1 MSMAPVAPSI
11 ATLNHLGPA
20 SCGRTTRPALGERL
34 FHAARHAW
42 YSMRRCWWKT
52 LWRLESR
59 GLANVPA
66 DRGVLLCANH
76 ASHLDAAAI
85 LAALPRDL
93 ALRTRTAAAKD
104 VFGDYRARELFSR
117 LTTGA
122 IPLQRSA
129 DFARGLRT
137 LEAVLLDRRPLILFP
152 EGRRSPDGN
161 LVEFKPGAA
170 MLALRTGAPI
180 VPIYLDGVRESL
192 PRGAHVPT
200 ATDVRVRFGRPISP
214 APYRRAIDA
223 GEMDR
228 KEAYR
233 RMTEELRAAITGMA
247 AAR

>member
-1 MSMAPVAPSI
+1 MSMAPSITALPDVGAAPVAM
-11 ATLNHLGPA
+11 
-20 SCGRTTRPALGERL
+20 RERL
-34 FHAARHAW
+34 FNASRHAW

-52 LWRLESR
+52 LWRLQSN
-59 GLANVPA
+59 GVANVPT

-104 VFGDYRARELFSR
+104 VFGDYPARELFSR

-137 LEAVLLDRRPLILFP
+137 LESVLRDARPLILFP
-152 EGRRSPDGN
+152 EGRRSPDGK

-180 VPIYLDGVRESL
+180 VPVRLSGLRESL
-192 PRGAHVPT
+192 PRGAHIPT
-200 ATDVRVRFGRPISP
+200 ATDVHVRFGKPISP
-214 APYRRAIDA
+214 APYRRAMDA

-233 RMTEELRAAITGMA
+233 RITEELRAAIAAMA
-247 AAR
+247 EADERKARGS

>member
-1 MSMAPVAPSI
+1 MSMAPSI
-11 ATLNHLGPA
+11 TALPDLGP
-20 SCGRTTRPALGERL
+20 TPAAMGERL
-34 FHAARHAW
+34 FNASRHAW

-52 LWRLESR
+52 LWRLQAR
-59 GLANVPA
+59 GVANVPT

-104 VFGDYRARELFSR
+104 VFGDYPARELFSR

-137 LEAVLLDRRPLILFP
+137 LEAVLRDGRPLILFP
-152 EGRRSPDGN
+152 EGRRSPDGE

-170 MLALRTGAPI
+170 MLSLRTGAPI
-180 VPIYLDGVRESL
+180 VPIRLSGVRESL
-192 PRGAHVPT
+192 PRGAHIPT

-214 APYRRAIDA
+214 LPYRRAMDS

-233 RMTEELRAAITGMA
+233 RMTEELRVAIAAMVEA
-247 AAR
+247 D

>member
-1 MSMAPVAPSI
+1 MSMAPSI
-11 ATLNHLGPA
+11 
-20 SCGRTTRPALGERL
+20 PALNDLGIAPATGLTTVPARERL

-52 LWRLESR
+52 LWRLQAC
-59 GLANVPA
+59 GVANVPT
-66 DRGVLLCANH
+66 DCGVLLCANH

-137 LEAVLLDRRPLILFP
+137 LEAVLRDGRPLILFP
-152 EGRRSPDGN
+152 EGRRSADGE

-180 VPIYLDGVRESL
+180 VPIRLSGVRESL
-192 PRGAHVPT
+192 PRGAYIPT
-200 ATDVRVRFGRPISP
+200 ATDVRVRFGKPISP
-214 APYRRAIDA
+214 APYRRAMEA

-233 RMTEELRAAITGMA
+233 RMTEELRAAIAAMA
-247 AAR
+247 EAE

>member
-1 MSMAPVAPSI
+1 MTLAPSI
-11 ATLNHLGPA
+11 AVLNDLGTPSA
-20 SCGRTTRPALGERL
+20 KSGAPVALGERL
-34 FHAARHAW
+34 FDAARHAW

-52 LWRLESR
+52 LWRLEAR
-59 GLANVPA
+59 GAANVPA
-66 DRGVLLCANH
+66 GRGVLLCANH
-76 ASHLDAAAI
+76 GSHLDAAAI

-93 ALRTRTAAAKD
+93 ALQTRTAAAKD
-104 VFGDYRARELFSR
+104 VFGDYRGRELFSR

-152 EGRRSPDGN
+152 EGRRSTDGK
-161 LVEFKPGAA
+161 LVEFKQGAA

-180 VPIYLDGVRESL
+180 VPIHLDGVRKSL
-192 PRGAHVPT
+192 PRGAYVPT

-223 GEMDR
+223 GEIDR

-233 RMTEELRAAITGMA
+233 RMTEELRGAVAALGEA
-247 AAR
+247 Q